1 MGWQKRQVD
10 SWLVE
15 RLDLLVHA
23 GDILQED
30 WILEELSYL
39 IQVSVSLSC
48 VMLISDFCFSLAKTL
63 LNEVGLGSLEKDT
76 MKFSVQDF

>member
-39 IQVSVSLSC
+39 IQVSVSCSR

>member
-1 MGWQKRQVD
+1 MGRQKRQVD

-63 LNEVGLGSLEKDT
+63 LNEVGLRSLEKDT
-76 MKFSVQDF
+76 MKFSAQDY

>member
-1 MGWQKRQVD
+1 M
-10 SWLVE
+10 
-15 RLDLLVHA
+15 HA

-30 WILEELSYL
+30 RILEELSYL

-63 LNEVGLGSLEKDT
+63 LNEVGLGSLEKDR
-76 MKFSVQDF
+76 MKFSEQDY

>member
-1 MGWQKRQVD
+1 MGRQKRQVD

>member
-1 MGWQKRQVD
+1 MGRQKRQVD

-30 WILEELSYL
+30 RILEELSYL
-39 IQVSVSLSC
+39 IQVSVSCSRM
-48 VMLISDFCFSLAKTL
+48 MLISDFCFSLAKTL

-76 MKFSVQDF
+76 MKFSAQDI

>member
-1 MGWQKRQVD
+1 MGRQKRQVD

-76 MKFSVQDF
+76 MKLSAQDF